1 MTRAISTENL
11 ARICA
16 RRPRL
21 TIGAW
26 LVALIVS
33 VALTV
38 NLLGDALTTDSDFT
52 GTPDS
57 KAAELLINER
67 LETTNFVSDIVLVR
81 SSTQTVDDPGFE
93 QAVAM
98 LAGDLGEFGSVSTFY
113 QSADAALVSADRDTT
128 IINVVLSDDS
138 EEHVNGFVAT
148 AQSLDGVDGFETAV
162 TGVNVVDVD
171 FSTVAE
177 EDLQKGELIGVGV
190 AMLVLI
196 LVFGAI
202 VASVVPLLLAI
213 VSIAVALGLTAL
225 VGSAFELSFFV
236 VNMLVMMGLA
246 VGIDYALFIVSR
258 FREERA
264 RGLDKIDAI
273 GVAGSTANRA
283 VFFSGVTVVLALIG
297 MLIVPTTIFKSLAIG
312 AILVVFVSVV
322 AALTLLPAI
331 LSVIGGKIDAL
342 RLPFRRR
349 PSADSY
355 KQGVW
360 AAIARA
366 VVRRP
371 ALSLALGVAIL
382 IAAAVP
388 LKDINTGFAG
398 VDTLPEK
405 FVSKQG
411 FELLEEEFSFAQ
423 TEPVQIVVDGEVRS
437 MPVQTALADLQA
449 TLAADGRFGI
459 GEPITNPAGDLT
471 LLEVPILGGA
481 SSSEAV
487 DAVRDLRETYVPA
500 SFPTGTANVVVGGT
514 TAENVDF
521 FDITNQYLPIVFAFV
536 LGLSFLLLSVA
547 FRSLVIPIKS
557 IVMNLLSVGA
567 AYGLMVLV
575 FQKGYLAGLFGFQ
588 QVDTIEAWIPLFLFS
603 VLFGLSMDYHVF
615 LLSRI
620 RERFDQT
627 GDNTDSI
634 LFGVGTTSRIIT
646 GAALIMVAVFGGFAA
661 GELVMFQQMGFG
673 LAVAVLLDATLIRSV
688 LVPAAMRLLGRW
700 NWYLPRRLEWIPNV
714 GIEGGSP
721 TPVSTPAA
729 PTDPAPQ
736 TT

>member
-312 AILVVFVSVV
+312 AILVVFVSVI
-322 AALTLLPAI
+322 AALTLLPAV
-331 LSVIGGKIDAL
+331 LQRDRRQDRQACGSPSVVGRAPTSHERGI
-342 RLPFRRR
+342 
-349 PSADSY
+349 
-355 KQGVW
+355 W
-360 AAIARA
+360 AAIARGSGA
-366 VVRRP
+366 AARRS
-371 ALSLALGVAIL
+371 ASWLGVAIMDRRRFPAHRHQYRL
-382 IAAAVP
+382 RGGRHTAR
-388 LKDINTGFAG
+388 
-398 VDTLPEK
+398 
-405 FVSKQG
+405 
-411 FELLEEEFSFAQ
+411 
-423 TEPVQIVVDGEVRS
+423 EVRLEAGLR
-437 MPVQTALADLQA
+437 PARRGVQPSHRPSRCRSWSTATCARCPSRPRSADLQA

-536 LGLSFLLLSVA
+536 SGSASCCSQWRFARSS
-547 FRSLVIPIKS
+547 FRS
-557 IVMNLLSVGA
+557 
-567 AYGLMVLV
+567 
-575 FQKGYLAGLFGFQ
+575 
-588 QVDTIEAWIPLFLFS
+588 
-603 VLFGLSMDYHVF
+603 
-615 LLSRI
+615 SR
-620 RERFDQT
+620 
-627 GDNTDSI
+627 S
-634 LFGVGTTSRIIT
+634 S
-646 GAALIMVAVFGGFAA
+646 
-661 GELVMFQQMGFG
+661 
-673 LAVAVLLDATLIRSV
+673 
-688 LVPAAMRLLGRW
+688 
-700 NWYLPRRLEWIPNV
+700 
-714 GIEGGSP
+714 
-721 TPVSTPAA
+721 
-729 PTDPAPQ
+729 
-736 TT
+736 